1 MWLRLSLSL
10 KLRLWTDPALYIND
24 THLDNVQS
32 INHLG
37 HILNYDLSDDKDV
50 TNRMYMYNRKA
61 NAILSDFR
69 HISGDL
75 RVRIMQAY
83 CSSYYGSQL
92 WNLSNKCLERL
103 YTSWRKSIRK
113 AFNIPMRTHCAYI
126 PLLCKCMQLNV
137 QLEQRYVKG
146 NMNNPGAGIMKRR
159 RAANPT

>member
-1 MWLRLSLSL
+1 MQYTCALNNTFHEVSAGQLRKRFSCINGLQNMLNCCSKFAIDHDVIFNPAKS
-10 KLRLWTDPALYIND
+10 KSITFSQTGNNHHPALYIND
-24 THLDNVQS
+24 TQLDNAQS

-50 TNRMYMYNRKA
+50 TNQMYMYNRKA

-92 WNLSNKCLERL
+92 WNLANKCLERL
-103 YTSWRKSIRK
+103 YTSWR
-113 AFNIPMRTHCAYI
+113 
-126 PLLCKCMQLNV
+126 
-137 QLEQRYVKG
+137 
-146 NMNNPGAGIMKRR
+146 
-159 RAANPT
+159 

>member
-1 MWLRLSLSL
+1 MNTSSSSSSLNHWSFDDRDASHIAIDHNVIFNPA
-10 KLRLWTDPALYIND
+10 KSKSITFSQTGNNHHPALYIND
-24 THLDNVQS
+24 TQLDNAQS

-50 TNRMYMYNRKA
+50 TNQMYMYNMKA
-61 NAILSDFR
+61 NEILSDFR

-103 YTSWRKSIRK
+103 YTSWRKSIRI
-113 AFNIPMRTHCAYI
+113 AFNIPMRTHYA
-126 PLLCKCMQLNV
+126 NV
-137 QLEQRYVKG
+137 CR
-146 NMNNPGAGIMKRR
+146 
-159 RAANPT
+159 